1 MGPQTPRPLEATLK
15 HRSLIPV
22 TLLALL
28 AMGCET
34 AELGPKPV
42 WAGGDAPTLADTS
55 LPDISTGDSVVEPD
69 STEVTADTD
78 TTPDVSAED
87 TVVTPETS
95 SDGAIT
101 VDADATDDTAPSVD
115 ADATDDTIT
124 VDADATDDTTTV
136 DADAADDTAPG
147 VDADASED
155 ATPEADAAADAAADA
170 VADTA
175 AADISTDLPSE
186 DLAQADAAG
195 CDPASDPTCAGALA
209 PTWQLENVA
218 QATVGFGDTYG
229 LEAYAGTVTVLALL
243 TGG

>member
-1 MGPQTPRPLEATLK
+1 MCPHTPRPLEATLK

-28 AMGCET
+28 AIGCET

-55 LPDISTGDSVVEPD
+55 LPDISTGDSAVEPD
-69 STEVTADTD
+69 STDASSDGETTA
-78 TTPDVSAED
+78 DVSAD
-87 TVVTPETS
+87 VTVTPETS

-101 VDADATDDTAPSVD
+101 VDADATEDGAP
-115 ADATDDTIT
+115 T
-124 VDADATDDTTTV
+124 VDADATEDAAPTV
-136 DADAADDTAPG
+136 DADATEDTAP
-147 VDADASED
+147 VED
-155 ATPEADAAADAAADA
+155 VA
-170 VADTA
+170 ADTA
-175 AADISTDLPSE
+175 AADVSTDLPSE
-186 DLAQADAAG
+186 DLAQADASD

-218 QATVGFGDTYG
+218 QATVGFGETYG